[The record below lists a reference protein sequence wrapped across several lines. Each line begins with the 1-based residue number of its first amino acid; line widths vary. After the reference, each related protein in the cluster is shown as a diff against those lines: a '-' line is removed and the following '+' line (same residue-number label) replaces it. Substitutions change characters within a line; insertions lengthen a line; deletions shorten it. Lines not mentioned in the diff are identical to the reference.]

1 MGMNYILVGQVW
13 ISGRPFDFMKH
24 DFIFSPYM
32 GKVLGDLLTLA
43 KFHTENYGNSFILS
57 FNVEEDSTC
66 E

>member
-1 MGMNYILVGQVW
+1 
-13 ISGRPFDFMKH
+13 MKH

-57 FNVEEDSTC
+57 LRRTAPVSKLHIELQRYNAIINF
-66 E
+66 